1 MSKKDTKWKSY
12 EEVSTYLLNQFAHKF
27 GLSFFEDKQKIKG
40 KRSGS
45 EWEIDAKGVKEG
57 SNIFLV
63 VECRRYTTSRQSQER
78 IGALAYKIMD
88 TGASGGIIVSP
99 LGIQKGGKK
108 IAQSENVIDVI
119 LNENSTT
126 ENYIMRFL
134 NETIVGIT
142 DTVYIK

>member
-1 MSKKDTKWKSY
+1 MSKKNTKWKSY
-12 EEVSTYLLNQFAHKF
+12 EEVSSYLLNQFAHKF
-27 GLSFFEDKQKIKG
+27 DLSFFEDKQKIKG
-40 KRSGS
+40 KRSGC
-45 EWEIDAKGVKEG
+45 EWEIDAKGVNEG

-63 VECRRYTTSRQSQER
+63 VECRRYTNSRQSQEK

-119 LNENSTT
+119 LDENSTT